1 MIQKITDIQEGVT
14 FYVNEYGICSDI
26 DIDPT
31 LDTLMFQT
39 FANSNVFGKMV
50 HRGTPTYTLRDV
62 KNSFQI
68 SEKYSLKEGLTI

>member
-39 FANSNVFGKMV
+39 FAK
-50 HRGTPTYTLRDV
+50 
-62 KNSFQI
+62 
-68 SEKYSLKEGLTI
+68 